1 MSHGNTIEYTVEQIL
16 EAIKGSGSIMSTV
29 AKKLGCTWKTAETK
43 INQHEETKQAFADER
58 QTIIDMAESVV
69 FNSIQEKDV
78 QTAKWVLS
86 TLGKKRGYSEKHEL
100 GFTDSSGE
108 DKEIVIKL
116 IKADGTTNS

>member
-29 AKKLGCTWKTAETK
+29 AKKLGCSWKTAESK
-43 INQHEETKQAFADER
+43 INQYEETRQAFEDER

-69 FNSIQEKDV
+69 FNSVQEKDV

-86 TLGKKRGYSEKHEL
+86 TIGKKRGYSERHEL
-100 GFTDSSGE
+100 TGE
-108 DKEIVIKL
+108 DGSPLFDAFKKNLMGE
-116 IKADGTTNS
+116 